1 MKNILYTILMLFV
14 LVSANAQVPQKMTY
28 QAVLRN
34 QSNALLSNERISM
47 KISILQGDSLSN
59 PIYTEYQTAYTNLN
73 GLVTI
78 QIGTGMVMYGNFTNI
93 DWTKGQT
100 FIKTETDPEGGLD
113 FRIIGT
119 NELLSVPFAFYA
131 AKSNFDTTSIYKNI
145 NDLQKQSLLNKSN
158 IQSNLDSIIINS
170 NNLKIYLDTLNSKL
184 NRVDFNTLL
193 QGYQKIGKFVS
204 AISLQGVDS
213 FDVNINGNFIA
224 SKNVTIGGNIESLG
238 TTSTL
243 GTLEKPFKGLFIS
256 SGSLSI
262 ASDTLGKNI
271 PAAILS
277 NVEGNLQISAG
288 GLKLM
293 GNNTSFIAPRIV
305 SNLTGNA
312 TTATKLDTA
321 RKINGVAFDGTTDI
335 LLPNLDTTYLSNRIN
350 LKLSSTDT
358 SAMLS
363 NRIAKDTT
371 YLSNRINLKLSSTD
385 TSSMLSNRIARDT
398 TYLSNRINLK
408 LSSTDTSSML
418 SNRIARDTN
427 YLSNRI
433 NLKLNTSGN
442 QTLSGNLTVNDL
454 TISNSHNLTTPTIT
468 FSDGKVQKHSSDV
481 LLVGSQDGN
490 QNPFLTLDLT
500 KQVFTFGDG
509 HWYLP
514 DGAEG
519 QICYFVLN
527 TGGSPED
534 ITVIV
539 RHLRI
544 TNASVVANANW
555 QPFLFGQPA
564 TSVPGLVTA
573 IYSGGAWS
581 VSSGTKYL

>member
-14 LVSANAQVPQKMTY
+14 LVSSNAQVPQKMTY
-28 QAVLRN
+28 QAVIRN
-34 QSNALLSNERISM
+34 QSNSLLSNERISM
-47 KISILQGDSLSN
+47 KISILQGDSLPN

-78 QIGTGMVMYGNFTNI
+78 QIGSGMVMYGNFTNI
-93 DWTKGQT
+93 DWTKGPT

-145 NDLQKQSLLNKSN
+145 NDLQKQSILNKSN

-170 NNLKIYLDTLNSKL
+170 NNLKIYFDTLNSKL
-184 NRVDFNTLL
+184 NRDDFNTLL
-193 QGYQKIGKFVS
+193 LGYQKIGKFVS

-224 SKNVTIGGNIESLG
+224 SKNVTVGGNIESLG
-238 TTSTL
+238 ATSSL
-243 GTLEKPFKGLFIS
+243 GTLEKPFKSLFIS

-262 ASDTLGKNI
+262 ASDALDKDI
-271 PAAILS
+271 PAAVLS
-277 NVEGNLQISAG
+277 NIDGNLQVSAG

-293 GNNTSFIAPRIV
+293 GNNTSFIAPRII

-321 RKINGVAFDGTTDI
+321 RKINGVAFDGTADI

-350 LKLSSTDT
+350 LKLSSVDT
-358 SAMLS
+358 SA
-363 NRIAKDTT
+363 
-371 YLSNRINLKLSSTD
+371 
-385 TSSMLSNRIARDT
+385 MLSNRIARDT

-408 LSSTDTSSML
+408 LSSVDTSAML
-418 SNRIARDTN
+418 SNRIARDTT

-442 QTLSGNLTVNDL
+442 QTLSGNLIVNDL
-454 TISNSHNLTTPTIT
+454 TISNSNKLTTPTIT
-468 FSDGKVQKHSSDV
+468 FSDGNVQKHSSDV
-481 LLVGSQDGN
+481 LLVSSQDGN
-490 QNPFLTLDLT
+490 QTPYLTLDLT

-544 TNASVVANANW
+544 TNASVVTNANW

-564 TSVPGLVTA
+564 ISVPGLVTA

-581 VSSGTKYL
+581 VNAGTKY

>member
-1 MKNILYTILMLFV
+1 MLFV

-93 DWTKGQT
+93 DWTKGPT

-131 AKSNFDTTSIYKNI
+131 AKSNFDTTSIYKSI
-145 NDLQKQSLLNKSN
+145 NDLQKQSILNKSN

-184 NRVDFNTLL
+184 NRVDFNNLL
-193 QGYQKIGKFVS
+193 LGYQKIGKFVS

-224 SKNVTIGGNIESLG
+224 SKNVSVGGNIESLG

-262 ASDTLGKNI
+262 ASDTLGQNI
-271 PAAILS
+271 PAAVLS

-293 GNNTSFIAPRIV
+293 GDNTSFIAPRII

-312 TTATKLDTA
+312 TTATKLNTA
-321 RKINGVAFDGTTDI
+321 RKINGIAFDGTADI
-335 LLPNLDTTYLSNRIN
+335 QLPNLDTTYLS
-350 LKLSSTDT
+350 D
-358 SAMLS
+358 
-363 NRIAKDTT
+363 
-371 YLSNRINLKLSSTD
+371 
-385 TSSMLSNRIARDT
+385 
-398 TYLSNRINLK
+398 
-408 LSSTDTSSML
+408 
-418 SNRIARDTN
+418 
-427 YLSNRI
+427 RI

-442 QTLSGNLTVNDL
+442 QTLSGNLIVNDL
-454 TISNSHNLTTPTIT
+454 TISNSHSLITPTIT
-468 FSDGKVQKHSSDV
+468 FSDGKVQKHSADV

-490 QNPFLTLDLT
+490 QTPYLTLDLT

-544 TNASVVANANW
+544 TNASVVTNANW

-564 TSVPGLVTA
+564 TSIPGLVTA

-581 VSSGTKYL
+581 VSAGTKY